1 MDCRSVIRR
10 HSSDGFTVIECEV
23 SKERNCAL
31 ILITGSFMTCEKLNK
46 SKSNESI
53 PIISLICNYLYFH
66 HNY

>member
-1 MDCRSVIRR
+1 MDCRRVIRR
-10 HSSDGFTVIECEV
+10 HGSDGFTVIECEV

-31 ILITGSFMTCEKLNK
+31 MLIIGSFITCEKLNK